1 MTRNASPPS
10 SDLLSEAAFWYNEH
24 LAGDMSDSD
33 AKQFSSWLA
42 RSPAH
47 RNAYGM
53 VDRGWMIAERMQAD
67 LEQTPY
73 VKPSR
78 SPSNWRRHAAMA
90 AMLFIA
96 LFISVATLPSFIK
109 SGNDVT
115 VQNFQ
120 TITGQRSIITLPDG
134 TRVTMDSETELK
146 FSDLADERRV
156 EMLQGR
162 AFFNVAKN
170 AERPFIVH
178 VDGKTVKALGTAF
191 EVRLDGDQ
199 IAVVLAEGKV
209 KVEDSNVRGS
219 TEMTPGRQLVMQSD
233 RRWTL
238 SNVDVKKETSWTD
251 GRLVFMNDPLSQAV
265 TDVNRYAK
273 RKLVFVDNQI
283 PTTDIVGVF
292 SSGDIDGFVKALE
305 LNGIA
310 KQISSNDK
318 EILLV
323 SQRGD

>member
-1 MTRNASPPS
+1 MTRSPSPPS
-10 SDLLSEAAFWYNEH
+10 SDILSEAAFWYNER
-24 LAGDMSDSD
+24 LAGDMTEDSE
-33 AKQFSSWLA
+33 KQFSNWLS
-42 RSPAH
+42 RSAAH
-47 RNAYGM
+47 RGAYDM
-53 VDRGWMIAERMQAD
+53 VDRAWMIAERAPPDVAPAAPLAQPRRFG
-67 LEQTPY
+67 T
-73 VKPSR
+73 
-78 SPSNWRRHAAMA
+78 WRRRTA
-90 AMLFIA
+90 IA
-96 LFISVATLPSFIK
+96 ATLFLAILLSVGTLPQFIK
-109 SGNDVT
+109 SKADVT

-120 TITGQRSIITLPDG
+120 TATGQRSIITLPDG

-146 FSDLADERRV
+146 FSDLAYERKV
-156 EMLQGR
+156 EMLSGR
-162 AFFNVAKN
+162 AFFSVAKN
-170 AERPFIVH
+170 AQRPFIVH

-199 IAVVLAEGKV
+199 VAVVLAEGKV
-209 KVEDSNVRGS
+209 KVEDSLLRGS
-219 TEMTPGRQLVMQSD
+219 TEMTPGRQLVMRSD

-283 PTTDIVGVF
+283 PATDIVGVF

-310 KQISSNDK
+310 KQISANDQ
-318 EILLV
+318 EILLA
-323 SQRGD
+323 SQRRD